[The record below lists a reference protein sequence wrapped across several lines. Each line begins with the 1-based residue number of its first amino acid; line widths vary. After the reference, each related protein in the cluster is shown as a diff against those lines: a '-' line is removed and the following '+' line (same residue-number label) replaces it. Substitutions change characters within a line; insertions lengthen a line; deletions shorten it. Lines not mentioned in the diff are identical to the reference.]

1 MEANGGPKIFTE
13 KAFNIFLP
21 HVSQFFL
28 YKKFILEAIFF
39 GKLEYGIKN
48 EIDKSN
54 TFGR

>member
-1 MEANGGPKIFTE
+1 VEANGGPKIFTE